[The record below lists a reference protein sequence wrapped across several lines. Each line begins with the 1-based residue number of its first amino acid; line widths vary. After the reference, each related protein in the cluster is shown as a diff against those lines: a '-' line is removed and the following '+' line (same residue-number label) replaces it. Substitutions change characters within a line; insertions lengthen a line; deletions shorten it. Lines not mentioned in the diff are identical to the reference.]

1 MRNKMTGRFAPVPAN
16 DPYAVGIPL
25 INTEPLFLAWL
36 RERYREVMVGTNR
49 SAIFALVNE
58 KFFETD
64 TPDSYEKRIKPLV
77 QAMQDADAIP
87 YLFNHLPSDLEM
99 RVRIANPATDN
110 AFFTE
115 LRNKWYESAG
125 KRIQASASVSFT
137 TQPQKES
144 LDEGLKAIAFM
155 KRLAG
160 DLQYT
165 GLAS

>member
-1 MRNKMTGRFAPVPAN
+1 MARPLAVAGFNAQVRSNIMRNKMTGRFAPVPAN
-16 DPYAVGIPL
+16 DPYAVGTPN

-99 RVRIANPATDN
+99 RVRIANPVTVN

-115 LRNKWYESAG
+115 MRNKWHESAG
-125 KRIQASASVSFT
+125 KRIQASALVALLLNH
-137 TQPQKES
+137 K
-144 LDEGLKAIAFM
+144 KN
-155 KRLAG
+155 R
-160 DLQYT
+160 
-165 GLAS
+165 